1 LTDYGQKT
9 IVTSALLRV
18 FAWSMVSL
26 SLFFLFNNYLIFWKG
41 WPGLW
46 NFFAH
51 HEMFGISPL
60 RKPLDSNDLT
70 LGWVQCFAL
79 VSMLSIISLFV
90 FKTPKRTLIE
100 DADILSRFA
109 AYLTRASFWA
119 VLLVGV
125 VDMTISFLRVEGFLN
140 SMLGNSVA
148 IELGRAVFRGTY
160 VHYPLIIISFVIA
173 FFVRGLG
180 FTWLALLVVI
190 AEFQIVISRF
200 VYSYEQAFMGD
211 LVRMWYAALFLF
223 SSSYALITEGHV
235 RVDLFYSK
243 FKTKTKALSNAIGCV
258 LLGLPLCW
266 AILST
271 GMWVRGSSLNGPLL
285 VFEIYQQGFGMYV
298 KYLMVGF
305 LVVFAVSMLVQ
316 FMGYFLRNSAEVIGE
331 NVTQDQ

>member
-1 LTDYGQKT
+1 MIPG
-9 IVTSALLRV
+9 LLRF

-26 SLFFLFNNYLIFWKG
+26 TLLFLFNNYLIFWNG

-51 HEMFGISPL
+51 HEMFGISAL
-60 RKPLDSNDLT
+60 REPLDSSALT
-70 LGWVQCFAL
+70 LGWIQSFVL
-79 VSMLSIISLFV
+79 VSMLSAILLFV

-109 AYLTRASFWA
+109 AYLTRACFWA
-119 VLLVGV
+119 VLLVGFF
-125 VDMTISFLRVEGFLN
+125 DIIISFLRVEGFLK
-140 SMLGNSVA
+140 SILGDTIA
-148 IELGRAVFRGTY
+148 IELGRPAFRGTY
-160 VHYPLIIISFVIA
+160 VHYPIIIISFVIA

-235 RVDLFYSK
+235 RVDVFYSG

-258 LLGLPLCW
+258 LLGIPLCW
-266 AILST
+266 VILLT

-298 KYLMVGF
+298 KYLMVGY
-305 LVVFAVSMLVQ
+305 LIVFAVTMLVQ
-316 FMGYFLRNSAEVIGE
+316 FMGYFLRNSAELIGG
-331 NVTQDQ
+331 NVPSDQQIKLNT

>member
-1 LTDYGQKT
+1 MLSG
-9 IVTSALLRV
+9 LLRI

-26 SLFFLFNNYLIFWKG
+26 SLLFLFNNYLIFWKE

-51 HEMFGISPL
+51 HEMFGIPTL
-60 RKPLDSNDLT
+60 RNRLDSKSLT
-70 LGWVQCFAL
+70 LGWIQCFAL
-79 VSMLSIISLFV
+79 VSMLSVIFIFV
-90 FKTPKRTLIE
+90 FKTPKRTLIDE
-100 DADILSRFA
+100 ADTLNRFA
-109 AYLTRASFWA
+109 AYLTRACFWA
-119 VLLVGV
+119 VLLVGFF
-125 VDMTISFLRVEGFLN
+125 DIMISFLRVEGFLKP
-140 SMLGNSVA
+140 MLGDS
-148 IELGRAVFRGTY
+148 ITIDLGRAAFRGTFI
-160 VHYPLIIISFVIA
+160 HYPLIIIGFVIA
-173 FFVRGLG
+173 FFERGLS
-180 FTWLALLVVI
+180 FTWLAFLVVI
-190 AEFQIVISRF
+190 AEFQIVILRF

-243 FKTKTKALSNAIGCV
+243 FKTKTKALSNAIGCD

-266 AILST
+266 VILTT

-305 LVVFAVSMLVQ
+305 LIVFAVSMLVQ
-316 FMGYFLRNSAEVIGE
+316 FMGYFLRNSAELIGE
-331 NVTQDQ
+331 NVTPD

>member
-1 LTDYGQKT
+1 MTLG
-9 IVTSALLRV
+9 LLRV

-26 SLFFLFNNYLIFWKG
+26 TLLFLFNNYLIFWND

-51 HEMFGISPL
+51 HEMFGISAL
-60 RKPLDSNDLT
+60 REPLDSSALT
-70 LGWVQCFAL
+70 LGWIQSFAL
-79 VSMLSIISLFV
+79 VSMLSAIFLFV

-109 AYLTRASFWA
+109 AYLTRACFWA
-119 VLLVGV
+119 VLLVGFF
-125 VDMTISFLRVEGFLN
+125 DIIISFLRVEGFLK
-140 SMLGNSVA
+140 SILGDTFT
-148 IELGRAVFRGTY
+148 IELGRPAFRGTY
-160 VHYPLIIISFVIA
+160 VHYPIIIISFVIA

-266 AILST
+266 VILLT

-298 KYLMVGF
+298 KYLMVGY
-305 LVVFAVSMLVQ
+305 LIVFAVTMLVQ
-316 FMGYFLRNSAEVIGE
+316 FMGYFLRNSAELIGE
-331 NVTQDQ
+331 NVPSDQQFKLNT

>member
-1 LTDYGQKT
+1 MTDYGQKT